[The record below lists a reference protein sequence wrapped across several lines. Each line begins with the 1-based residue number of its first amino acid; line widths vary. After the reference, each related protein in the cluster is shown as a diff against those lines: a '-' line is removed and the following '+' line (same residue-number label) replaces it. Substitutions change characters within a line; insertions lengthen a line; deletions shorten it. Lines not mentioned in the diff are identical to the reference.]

1 MSKFL
6 IVCFLAGVVFMPNIT
21 STADALPVTAV
32 PAPMMT
38 SGKRVEKYATDLKLD
53 LEKQESV
60 LMRYIKSIQDD
71 HANRYSRLKSLQI
84 SLNDLKSKMVNATQ
98 NYNVFDK
105 QVVSLENA
113 NAPLDASFKRSSEM
127 YDKDMKNLKEEKEF
141 IEALLKYIKL
151 KKC

>member
-6 IVCFLAGVVFMPNIT
+6 VVCFLAGVVFTPNIT

-32 PAPMMT
+32 PAPMVT
-38 SGKRVEKYATDLKLD
+38 SEKRVEKYATDLKLD

-60 LMRYIKSIQDD
+60 LMRYIKSLQDD

-84 SLNDLKSKMVNATQ
+84 SLSDLKAKMLNATQ
-98 NYNVFDK
+98 NYDVFNK
-105 QVVSLENA
+105 QVVSQQSA
-113 NAPLDASFKRSSEM
+113 NAPLDASFKSASDM

>member
-32 PAPMMT
+32 PVT
-38 SGKRVEKYATDLKLD
+38 SGKRVEKYAMDLKLD

-60 LMRYIKSIQDD
+60 LMRYIKSVQDD
-71 HANRYSRLKSLQI
+71 HANRYARLKSLQL
-84 SLNDLKSKMVNATQ
+84 SLSDLKAKMLNATQ

-141 IEALLKYIKL
+141 IDALLKYIKL

>member
-1 MSKFL
+1 
-6 IVCFLAGVVFMPNIT
+6 
-21 STADALPVTAV
+21 
-32 PAPMMT
+32 MMT
-38 SGKRVEKYATDLKLD
+38 SEKRVEKYAMDLKLD

-71 HANRYSRLKSLQI
+71 HTKRYSRLKSLQI
-84 SLNDLKSKMVNATQ
+84 SLNDLKAKMLNATQ

-105 QVVSLENA
+105 QVVSQQNA
-113 NAPLDASFKRSSEM
+113 NAPLDASFKSASDM

>member
-6 IVCFLAGVVFMPNIT
+6 VVCFLAGLVSFPNIT

-32 PAPMMT
+32 PAPMVT
-38 SGKRVEKYATDLKLD
+38 SAKRVEKYATDLKLD
-53 LEKQESV
+53 LEKQEAV

-71 HANRYSRLKSLQI
+71 HVKRYTRLKSLQI
-84 SLNDLKSKMVNATQ
+84 TLSDLKAKMLNATQ

-105 QVVSLENA
+105 QVVTEQNT
-113 NAPLDASFKRSSEM
+113 NAPLDASFKRASDM
-127 YDKDMKNLKEEKEF
+127 YDKDMKSLKEEKEF
-141 IEALLKYIKL
+141 VEALLKYIKL

>member
-6 IVCFLAGVVFMPNIT
+6 VVCFLAGLVSFPNIT

-32 PAPMMT
+32 PAPMVT
-38 SGKRVEKYATDLKLD
+38 SAKRVEKYATDLKLD

-71 HANRYSRLKSLQI
+71 HVKRYTRLKSLQI
-84 SLNDLKSKMVNATQ
+84 TLSDLKAKMLNATQ

-105 QVVSLENA
+105 QVVTEQNT
-113 NAPLDASFKRSSEM
+113 NAPLDASFKRASDM
-127 YDKDMKNLKEEKEF
+127 YDKDMKSLKEEKEF
-141 IEALLKYIKL
+141 VEALLKYIKL